1 MPLLLLQETG
11 VTLAQRRRCG
21 TRDGAFLH
29 LCNLSGFFWIWSF
42 YTKRAR
48 GESEIPATA
57 LDVFTDKADPA
68 WDDFDVA
75 KRFSCRDRCI

>member
-11 VTLAQRRRCG
+11 VTLAQRRRCR

-68 WDDFDVA
+68 WDDFDV
-75 KRFSCRDRCI
+75 SCEASLLLR